1 MKDFKNAGL
10 RTVLVLGMVVTF
22 ADCAQKQVRTDVP
35 VPPKDA
41 IILFDGT
48 DFSHWTDQSEGSVKW
63 RIIGDAMEV
72 VPQTQEDFAGKKP
85 KKVGIQ
91 TKRKFQDF
99 ILHVEFNVPPGEEDN
114 SGIYLQRRYEI
125 QIVDSY
131 GGRQNNNSC
140 GAIYKQK
147 QPDVD
152 VSRKPGDWQSYDI
165 TFHAARFAE
174 KNGQLQ
180 KIENARVSVLH
191 NNVLIHDEVEILGK
205 TGNGDEEGP
214 EPAPIQLQDHGS
226 RTRFRDVWI
235 LPLQE

>member
-10 RTVLVLGMVVTF
+10 RTVLVLGMIVTF
-22 ADCAQKQVRTDVP
+22 TGCAQRQVRTDVP

-41 IILFDGT
+41 IVLFDGT
-48 DFSHWTDQSEGSVKW
+48 DLSHWTDQSGGSVKW

-72 VPQTQEDFAGKKP
+72 VPQTPEDFAGKKP

-99 ILHVEFNVPPGEEDN
+99 ILRVEFNVPPGEEDN
-114 SGIYLQRRYEI
+114 SGVYLQRRYEI
-125 QIVDSY
+125 QIVDSHA
-131 GGRQNNNSC
+131 GRQQNNSC
-140 GAIYKQK
+140 GAIYNQK
-147 QPDVD
+147 QPDVN

-174 KNGQLQ
+174 KDGQLQ

-214 EPAPIQLQDHGS
+214 EPAPILLQDHGS